1 MMETKSLYIVRHAKA
16 EEHSFSKRDF
26 NRDLIGKGRERAH
39 SIATELSPLVTID
52 EKTLVI
58 SSPANRAIQT
68 AEIFSTILGYP
79 AEKIQTE
86 INIYEAYYLDILQ
99 VINNVTEPYESVWIF
114 GHNPGLS
121 DLTNYLCNSDIDL
134 LTANV
139 AIIELEKDID
149 FASASGSTGN
159 LKTILTGK

>member
-26 NRDLIGKGRERAH
+26 NRDLTGKGIERAH
-39 SIATELSPLVTID
+39 RIATELSSGVTIT

-79 AEKIQTE
+79 LEKIQTD

-99 VINNVTEPYESVWIF
+99 VINNVPEPYESVWIF

-121 DLTNYLCNSDIDL
+121 DLTNYLCDRGIDL

-139 AIIELEKDID
+139 AIIELERGID
-149 FASASGSTGN
+149 FASVSGGTGN
-159 LKTILTGK
+159 LKTVLTGK